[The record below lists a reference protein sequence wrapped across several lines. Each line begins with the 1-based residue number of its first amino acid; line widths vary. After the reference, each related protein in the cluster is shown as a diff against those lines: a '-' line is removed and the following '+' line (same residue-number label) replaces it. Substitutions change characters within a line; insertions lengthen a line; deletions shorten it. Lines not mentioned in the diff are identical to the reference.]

1 VSCTDLILAAVHA
14 ELETHRAE
22 IDRYGT
28 RSITVC
34 VKLNADNGKPRAVT
48 FSSETWKDL
57 TKPIVA
63 ATV

>member
-1 VSCTDLILAAVHA
+1 MSCTDFILEAVRA
-14 ELETHRAE
+14 ELESHRAE

-34 VKLNADNGKPRAVT
+34 VKLNAENGKPRAVT

-57 TKPIVA
+57 TRPIVA